1 MQRKSCDWKTEL
13 CWTKYLIFAL
23 CEQNFLRYI
32 TWNLAGFFLT
42 DKGWY
47 TYDVHENCPIL
58 KIPTPCLSM
67 FKILPL
73 PWSNTSNFKRI
84 PSPTSPTSPENYN
97 QSIKRKHKPRTTI
110 ASYQQVNK
118 SIIIKGWLYCLTSE
132 SKGRFLVSNVLMLG
146 SALFLVMAQ
155 IHFPLIK
162 K

>member
-1 MQRKSCDWKTEL
+1 MRLEN
-13 CWTKYLIFAL
+13 WTLLNKIP
-23 CEQNFLRYI
+23 NFCSMRA
-32 TWNLAGFFLT
+32 NLSPLHHVEFSSFFFLT
-42 DKGWY
+42 GKGWY